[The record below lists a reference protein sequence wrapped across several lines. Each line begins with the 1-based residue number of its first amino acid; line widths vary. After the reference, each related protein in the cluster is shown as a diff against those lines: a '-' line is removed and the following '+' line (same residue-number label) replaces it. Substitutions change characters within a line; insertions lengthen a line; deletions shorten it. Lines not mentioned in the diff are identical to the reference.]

1 MTSTFTP
8 NLGIQKPG
16 TGEQAGDW
24 GNTVNKNSDILD
36 AAINGIKILTL
47 SGTSSTLTTTQG
59 TLSDGQYNSLYLA
72 GSPSGTHTLTID
84 PPTAQKSY
92 FVANTTAQSVIFTQ
106 GSGGNVTI
114 PSGCTAILQSNGAGA
129 TAAVRNIAN
138 ELAMSA
144 VKITG
149 GTITGITELAVADG
163 GTGASTLTGYV
174 KGNGTAALTASA
186 TIPSTAITGLGTMAA
201 QAASAVA
208 ITGGTITGITDLAV
222 TDGGT
227 GASTGAGAIA
237 NFGLTASVAELN
249 YVNGVTSAIQ
259 TQLNTKAPTAN
270 PTFTGTV
277 TTPSITL
284 GGDILTDVA
293 TEAQAISNSP
303 INTVVMTPLRTQQ
316 SINDNVSTT
325 YVQGKI
331 AGGTLNAVGTYAFL
345 GRVGDGG
352 TLTLG
357 TNVAGSSLN
366 YASLR
371 YQGLS
376 FGTSAAN
383 FEFSSSSPSGTWKLM
398 GASFTSAEPNFTSLF
413 LKVSG

>member
-1 MTSTFTP
+1 MTSTYTP

-16 TGEQAGDW
+16 TGDQAGSW
-24 GNTVNKNSDILD
+24 GNTVNTNSDILD
-36 AAINGIKILTL
+36 AAINGLVTLTL

-59 TLSDGQYNSLYLA
+59 TLSNGQYHTLYLA
-72 GSPSGTHTLTID
+72 GSPSGTHTITID
-84 PPTAQKSY
+84 PNTADKSY
-92 FVANTTAQSVIFTQ
+92 FVYNTTAQSVIFTQ

-114 PSGCTAILQSNGAGA
+114 PGGCTAILQASGAGA

-144 VKITG
+144 VRITG

-208 ITGGTITGITDLAV
+208 ITGGTITGGTITGITDLAV
-222 TDGGT
+222 ADGGT

-259 TQLNTKAPTAN
+259 TQLNAKQAALGFTPVQQGGGAGQFAN
-270 PTFTGTV
+270 K
-277 TTPSITL
+277 IYL
-284 GGDILTDVA
+284 GWAGSNLKVQIDSADQGDVLTD
-293 TEAQAISNSP
+293 TNFQ
-303 INTVVMTPLRTQQ
+303 TKLTDKL
-316 SINDNVSTT
+316 
-325 YVQGKI
+325 

-345 GRVGDGG
+345 GADVTPINLSAGS
-352 TLTLG
+352 
-357 TNVAGSSLN
+357 NVAGSSLR

-371 YQGLS
+371 LEYYAG
-376 FGTSAAN
+376 GTSAAQ
-383 FEFSSSSPSGTWKLM
+383 FEFSSTSPSGTWKLM
-398 GASFTSAEPNFTSLF
+398 GQTFTTARNNFTSLF
-413 LKVSG
+413 LRVA

>member
-16 TGEQAGDW
+16 TGDQAGSW
-24 GNTVNKNSDILD
+24 GNTVNTNSDILD
-36 AAINGIKILTL
+36 RGVNGVVTLTL
-47 SGTSSTLTTTQG
+47 SGTSSTLTTEQG
-59 TLSDGQYNSLYLA
+59 TLSNGQYKALYLA
-72 GSPSGTHTLTID
+72 GSPSGTHTITID
-84 PPTAQKSY
+84 PNTAQKSY

-114 PSGCTAILQSNGAGA
+114 PSGCTAILQSNGAGSTA
-129 TAAVRNIAN
+129 TVSSLTNT
-138 ELAMSA
+138 LSMSA

-149 GTITGITELAVADG
+149 GTITGITDLAVADG

-174 KGNGTAALTASA
+174 QGNGTAALTASA

-222 TDGGT
+222 ADGGT

-284 GGDILTDVA
+284 GGSTAVTAVA
-293 TEAQAISNSP
+293 SQAQAEAGTSN
-303 INTVVMTPLRTQQ
+303 TTLMTPLRTAQA
-316 SINDNVSTT
+316 IADTVSTT
-325 YVQGKI
+325 YVLAKV
-331 AGGTLNAVGTYAFL
+331 ALASPTTSVGAYAFMTS
-345 GRVGDGG
+345 
-352 TLTLG
+352 TLD
-357 TNVAGSSLN
+357 SLN
-366 YASLR
+366 TGDTTSGGNLDYCLIYNAS
-371 YQGLS
+371 GS
-376 FGTSAAN
+376 FGGLEIDASGN
-383 FEFSSSSPSGTWKLM
+383 PSGTWKLM
-398 GASFTSAEPNFTSLF
+398 SGSFVGSDRNNGLF
-413 LKVSG
+413 LRVS

>member
-16 TGEQAGDW
+16 TGDQAGSW
-24 GNTVNKNSDILD
+24 GNTVNTNSDILD
-36 AAINGIKILTL
+36 RGVNGVVTLTL
-47 SGTSSTLTTTQG
+47 SGTSSTLTTEQG
-59 TLSDGQYNSLYLA
+59 TLSNGQYKALYLA
-72 GSPSGTHTLTID
+72 GSPSGTHTITID
-84 PPTAQKSY
+84 PNTAQKSY

-114 PSGCTAILQSNGAGA
+114 PSGCTAILQSNGAGSTA
-129 TAAVRNIAN
+129 TVSSLTNT
-138 ELAMSA
+138 LSMSA

-149 GTITGITELAVADG
+149 GTITGITDLAVADG

-174 KGNGTAALTASA
+174 QGNGTAALTASA

-222 TDGGT
+222 ADGGT

-284 GGDILTDVA
+284 GGSTAVTAVA
-293 TEAQAISNSP
+293 SQAQAEAGTSN
-303 INTVVMTPLRTQQ
+303 TTLMTPLRTAQA
-316 SINDNVSTT
+316 IADTVSTT
-325 YVQGKI
+325 YVLAKV
-331 AGGTLNAVGTYAFL
+331 ALASPTTSVGAYAFMTS
-345 GRVGDGG
+345 
-352 TLTLG
+352 TLD
-357 TNVAGSSLN
+357 SLN
-366 YASLR
+366 TGDTTSGGNLDYCLIYNAS
-371 YQGLS
+371 GS
-376 FGTSAAN
+376 FGGLEIGASGNPT
-383 FEFSSSSPSGTWKLM
+383 GTWKLM
-398 GASFTSAEPNFTSLF
+398 SGSFVGGDRNNGLF
-413 LKVSG
+413 LRVS